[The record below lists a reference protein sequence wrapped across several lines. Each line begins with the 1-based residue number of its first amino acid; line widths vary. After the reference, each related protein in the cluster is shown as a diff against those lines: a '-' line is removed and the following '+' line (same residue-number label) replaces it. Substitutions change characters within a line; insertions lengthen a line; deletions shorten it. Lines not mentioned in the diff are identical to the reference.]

1 MEITLGT
8 RTADTVRIYFEKAR
22 NPVIKAMLPQKAA
35 TVEEA
40 LKDYED
46 TLLPGAS
53 SYGKTILADGI
64 YVGDIWCYCIDPDED
79 PNAMLS
85 FCVFDESVWNKGIAT
100 SAARL
105 FLHETCARY
114 GLKTVGAFCFSDNT
128 ASIRV
133 LEKTGFCLIEEFM
146 EYGRLSRYYQYENKD
161 RGKAC

>member
-1 MEITLGT
+1 MEISLGT
-8 RTADTVRIYFEKAR
+8 RTADTVRTYFEKAR

-46 TLLPGAS
+46 TLLPDAA
-53 SYGKTILADGI
+53 SYGRTILADGI

-100 SAARL
+100 TAARL
-105 FLHETCARY
+105 FLHEAFLLIVCFRNKPA
-114 GLKTVGAFCFSDNT
+114 LVNKDLTVGMLLKCCSLAN
-128 ASIRV
+128 IRDV
-133 LEKTGFCLIEEFM
+133 F
-146 EYGRLSRYYQYENKD
+146 
-161 RGKAC
+161 